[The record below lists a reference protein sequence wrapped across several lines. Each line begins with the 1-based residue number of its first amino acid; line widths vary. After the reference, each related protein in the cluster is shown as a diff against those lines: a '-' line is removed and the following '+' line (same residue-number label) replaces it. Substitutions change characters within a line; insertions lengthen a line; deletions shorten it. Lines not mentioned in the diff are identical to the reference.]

1 MDVPSGNF
9 LENGENLH
17 HRRQH
22 FKDFLEHDIL
32 VIDGCGPATL
42 PEHSLPYI
50 TNINID
56 SRYEA
61 HRFC

>member
-1 MDVPSGNF
+1 MPSGNF

-50 TNINID
+50 TNINTE
-56 SRYEA
+56 SL
-61 HRFC
+61 